1 MLRPGPLGLHEEIFL
16 GVYYYSLDPS
26 SKTINGAG
34 DLLRVDGHARGG
46 EAQHSLAVTER
57 TAERA
62 EEAVR
67 RRCTSTLLK
76 QGIASLVVLLCAE
89 SG

>member
-1 MLRPGPLGLHEEIFL
+1 MTYLSFIP
-16 GVYYYSLDPS
+16 
-26 SKTINGAG
+26 G

>member
-1 MLRPGPLGLHEEIFL
+1 MDARQATRSCTCPTVHALPMTYLSFIP
-16 GVYYYSLDPS
+16 
-26 SKTINGAG
+26 G